1 MNLSY
6 FYSHIGVHVCETLE
20 ANWVGSE
27 LIFKNV
33 LELHITMIYIRLNEK
48 YVLLM
53 NSVESNSPY
62 VDIWLD
68 SLGVF
73 EQFDSIKL

>member
-6 FYSHIGVHVCETLE
+6 FYSHIGVHFFETLE